1 MQKRMMAFMLAAVL
15 LSLCLC
21 GCGKKDD
28 GNSSETEQ
36 PATVGAALFADFKA
50 QAEDAES
57 VTALAQ
63 ALADNG
69 TLPFSGVVTE
79 VEPGLLAGFGNAEI
93 TGFKKGATFAP
104 MVGTIPFIGYV
115 FELEEGTAPEKFI
128 KTLEANADL
137 RWNICAEAEEM
148 VTGSEGNKVFFVMCP
163 KQFEA

>member
-1 MQKRMMAFMLAAVL
+1 MKKRMIACMLAVL
-15 LSLCLC
+15 LLSICLC
-21 GCGKKDD
+21 GCGKKDN
-28 GNSSETEQ
+28 GGETEQ
-36 PATVGAALFADFKA
+36 PATVGTALLADFKA

-63 ALADNG
+63 ALANNG
-69 TLPFSGVVTE
+69 TLPFNGVVAE

-93 TGFKKGATFAP
+93 TGFQAGASFAP

-115 FELEEGTAPEKFI
+115 FELEDGTAPEKLI
-128 KTLEANADL
+128 QMLEDNADL

-148 VTGSEGNKVFFVMCP
+148 VTGSAGDKVFFVMCP